1 MTDALS
7 TADQRA
13 WLQLLHSPLGTPEI
27 RRLVDAFG
35 SADAAIGA
43 GRRGWKRLSLSGAEQ
58 SALETPDEARLERD
72 LAWLAGSGHE
82 LLAYTDKRY
91 PQRLREISA
100 SPPALFCIGDVGLL
114 DAPQLAIVGARSATA
129 AGLENAQA
137 FAEALASRGLV
148 ITSGLALGI
157 DGAAHRGALA
167 AGGGT
172 IAVCGTGL
180 DRVYPAQHRDL
191 AHAIAGHGLLISEFL
206 PGTPPK
212 AEHFPRR
219 NRLISGLALGVLVVE
234 AARESGSL
242 ITARLAADQGRE
254 VFAIPGSIHNPLARG
269 CHQLIRQGA
278 KLVETVDDVFVELAG
293 VLGSLL
299 EHPDTEPKVGESK
312 PFQLSI
318 QTGNHALTNTLS
330 DEISDRNAPIDT
342 EPAHDLR
349 VLLQALD
356 DAPTA
361 VDQLTER
368 LGWSAERIGSA
379 LLEGELTGRLASDSV
394 GRIMRLRQTSP

>member
-1 MTDALS
+1 MNDTLS

-27 RRLVDAFG
+27 RRLVDEFG
-35 SADAAIGA
+35 SAEAAIGA
-43 GRRGWKRLSLSGAEQ
+43 GRRGWKRLSIGGAEQ
-58 SALETPDEARLERD
+58 NALESPDEARLERD
-72 LAWLAGSGHE
+72 LAWLAGRGHE
-82 LLAYTDKRY
+82 LLAYTDARY

-100 SPPALFCIGDVGLL
+100 SPPALFCIGDIGLL

-299 EHPDTEPKVGESK
+299 ERPGAAPQAGEAE

-318 QTGNHALTNTLS
+318 QTGNQALADAS
-330 DEISDRNAPIDT
+330 RGEISDRNTLGDT

-349 VLLQALD
+349 VLMQALD

-361 VDQLTER
+361 VDRLTER
-368 LGWSAERIGSA
+368 LGWSSERIGSA
-379 LLEGELTGRLASDSV
+379 LLEGELTGQLASDSV
-394 GRIMRLRQTSP
+394 GRIMRLRQTST